1 MKKSMFCALFLSIAG
16 FGVGGSDLAISASPI
31 AQTQNVS
38 DIEVLPVPN
47 SELFY
52 LYKGEKIPLKSRP
65 NEIAVAFKPQL
76 GSSRTPGGEPPLYQ
90 QLATSLNQ
98 GSVRGDGA
106 TIAVKPVGTNYAIVT
121 VPSSSVDM
129 TATVKQ
135 VQAKPYV
142 SSSLPVLSR
151 ADQQDTIVLTNE
163 IIVSFQPDMPESE
176 QKGIL
181 KAQNLE
187 VIRSLRFTKNRYLV
201 KVKSATGTD
210 VLKVSN
216 RLNQVVGIAS
226 ASPNFLQVLPN
237 RAAMKLGQAFM
248 LPSNSAG
255 KAQATSSRG
264 NADVPYSSDLWP
276 MLWHLDS
283 RSRLPNQPRIDVRAP
298 EAWQQSNGGK
308 DVVVAVMDNLIQW
321 DHPNL
326 VNSLYKP
333 DKVSDRLPDEVSGWD
348 FAQNDADTRISDPEL
363 DVLRPNLQKIFQ
375 ISDQDVLAQYAP
387 WAKQLQADNPNASKA
402 DIAEYIRYQLRV
414 DIAANFHGTQTSA
427 VIAAHPVEGK
437 GIVGIAPNV
446 KILPVR
452 VGNLGT
458 ALDSTAIIEGVGY
471 AAQRGADVI
480 NMSFGGGMPTTDQDN
495 AIATVLEEYPKLV
508 IVVSSGNEDF
518 DRPGFPALVK
528 GTIAVGATTV
538 TGQRAPYSNYG
549 LGLDLVAPG
558 GDTDSDPS
566 NGMLTASG
574 LGTAGLWQGI
584 TLPKQTWLP
593 AQDLPGHY
601 QWTQG
606 TSFSAPAV
614 AGVVALMKGEDPDRK
629 LSRNQIITILKS
641 TAGYEG
647 LQLSQKERALYQT
660 LKSVSKSPPSVNINQ
675 YFFGS
680 GLVNAGAAV
689 KEVKR
694 SMK

>member
-1 MKKSMFCALFLSIAG
+1 MKKQILCAFFLSVGG
-16 FGVGGSDLAISASPI
+16 FGVGESVLARPASPI
-31 AQTQNVS
+31 AEIKLAS
-38 DIEVLPVPN
+38 DIELPLRNQP
-47 SELFY
+47 ELFY
-52 LYKGEKIPLKSRP
+52 LYKGEKISLESRP
-65 NEIAVAFKPQL
+65 NKIAVAFKPQL
-76 GSSRTPGGEPPLYQ
+76 GGSRAPGGEPPLYQ
-90 QLATSLNQ
+90 QLSNSLNQ
-98 GSVRGDGA
+98 SNVRGGGV
-106 TIAVKPVGTNYAIVT
+106 TIGVKPVGTNYAIVT
-121 VPSSSVDM
+121 LPSSIDI

-135 VQAKPYV
+135 VQAQPYV
-142 SSSLPVLSR
+142 SASLPVLSR

-163 IIVSFQPDMPESE
+163 IIVSFQPNMPESE
-176 QKGIL
+176 QKAIL
-181 KAQNLE
+181 KTQNLE
-187 VIRSLRFTKNRYLV
+187 MIRALRFTKNRYLV
-201 KVKSATGTD
+201 KVKSATGTN
-210 VLKVSN
+210 VLAVSN
-216 RLNQVVGIAS
+216 RLNQVAGIAS

-237 RAAMKLGQAFM
+237 QAAVKLGQPFT
-248 LPSNSAG
+248 LPSKNG
-255 KAQATSSRG
+255 VKPEPIVSRG
-264 NADVPYSSDLWP
+264 VVDSPYRSDLLP

-283 RSRLPNQPRIDVRAP
+283 RSRLSNQPRIDVRAP

-326 VNSLYKP
+326 VNNLYKP

-348 FAQNDADTRISDPEL
+348 FAQNDADTRISNPEL
-363 DVLRPNLQKIFQ
+363 DALRPNLQKIFQ
-375 ISDQDVLAQYAP
+375 MSDQDVLDQYAP

-452 VGNLGT
+452 VGKLGT
-458 ALDSTAIIEGVGY
+458 AVDSTAIIEGVGY

-558 GDTDSDPS
+558 GDMDSDPS

-606 TSFSAPAV
+606 TS
-614 AGVVALMKGEDPDRK
+614 LKGEDPDRK

-647 LQLSQKERALYQT
+647 LKLSQKERALYQT

-680 GLVNAGAAV
+680 GLVNAEAAV
-689 KEVKR
+689 KEAKR